1 MLRKL
6 NLYKISGQLVTR
18 LRCPA
23 LASRNVVIAVAVV
36 VLVILAAM
44 ALLLAQRGAA
54 PATSPTTPTPSPVT
68 SPTPSP
74 TTPPPSPYELKI
86 FTGGTGGVYY
96 PLGTK
101 LADMLNKYSAGRIK
115 ATASTSGASVA
126 NARALAAG
134 DASLVFIQNDIAF
147 YAYKGI
153 YMFEG
158 SRVEVIRGV
167 AVLYPE
173 IIQIVV
179 RADSGIRSLKDLEGK
194 IVAVGAAGS
203 GTAVEAEII
212 LRAAGLWDKITPQ
225 YLDFRQAAE
234 SLKLG
239 TVHAA
244 FIVAGIPTAAV
255 QELAATTPVNLVSIP
270 QDLHSKLVA
279 QGYRFFIPV
288 NVPKG
293 TYSGMTEDV
302 QTLAVLAM
310 LAVRADVPED
320 VVYKVLD
327 IMFTYIGE
335 LRAAHARAEAISLEK
350 ALEGMPIPLHPGAV
364 KYYKDK
370 GITIPPELQP

>member
-1 MLRKL
+1 
-6 NLYKISGQLVTR
+6 
-18 LRCPA
+18 
-23 LASRNVVIAVAVV
+23 LASRNVVVAVAVV
-36 VLVILAAM
+36 VLVILVAM

-74 TTPPPSPYELKI
+74 TPPPAPYELKI

-179 RADSGIRSLKDLEGK
+179 RAG
-194 IVAVGAAGS
+194 
-203 GTAVEAEII
+203 
-212 LRAAGLWDKITPQ
+212 
-225 YLDFRQAAE
+225 
-234 SLKLG
+234 
-239 TVHAA
+239 
-244 FIVAGIPTAAV
+244 
-255 QELAATTPVNLVSIP
+255 
-270 QDLHSKLVA
+270 
-279 QGYRFFIPV
+279 
-288 NVPKG
+288 
-293 TYSGMTEDV
+293 
-302 QTLAVLAM
+302 
-310 LAVRADVPED
+310 
-320 VVYKVLD
+320 
-327 IMFTYIGE
+327 
-335 LRAAHARAEAISLEK
+335 
-350 ALEGMPIPLHPGAV
+350 
-364 KYYKDK
+364 
-370 GITIPPELQP
+370 

>member
-6 NLYKISGQLVTR
+6 NLYKVSGQLVTR

-101 LADMLNKYSAGRIK
+101 LADMLNKYSDGRIK

-225 YLDFRQAAE
+225 YLDFRQAAA

-335 LRAAHARAEAISLEK
+335 LRAAHARAEAVSLEK

>member
-1 MLRKL
+1 M
-6 NLYKISGQLVTR
+6 
-18 LRCPA
+18 
-23 LASRNVVIAVAVV
+23 ASRNVVIAVAVV

-44 ALLLAQRGAA
+44 ALLLAQRGVA
-54 PATSPTTPTPSPVT
+54 PTTSPTTPTPSPVT

-74 TTPPPSPYELKI
+74 TPPPAPYELKI

-101 LADMLNKYSAGRIK
+101 LADMLNKYSGGRIK

-126 NARALAAG
+126 NARALAQG
-134 DASLVFIQNDIAF
+134 DANLIFIQNDIAF

-179 RADSGIRSLKDLEGK
+179 RADSGIKSLKDLEGK
-194 IVAVGAAGS
+194 IVAVGAPGS

-288 NVPKG
+288 TVPKG
-293 TYSGMTEDV
+293 TYPGMTEDV

-310 LAVRADVPED
+310 LAVRADVPDD
-320 VVYKVLD
+320 VVYTILD

-350 ALEGMPIPLHPGAV
+350 ALEGMPIPLHPGAI
-364 KYYKDK
+364 KYYRAK
-370 GITIPPELQP
+370 GITVPPELQP

>member
-1 MLRKL
+1 MLQKL

-23 LASRNVVIAVAVV
+23 LASRNVVIAVTVV

-126 NARALAAG
+126 NARALDAG
-134 DASLVFIQNDIAF
+134 DANLVFIQNDIAF

-212 LRAAGLWDKITPQ
+212 LRVAGLWDKITPQ

-234 SLKLG
+234 SLKLE

>member
-1 MLRKL
+1 M
-6 NLYKISGQLVTR
+6 
-18 LRCPA
+18 
-23 LASRNVVIAVAVV
+23 ASRNVAIAVAVV

-74 TTPPPSPYELKI
+74 TPPPAPYELRI

-101 LADMLNKYSAGRIK
+101 LAEMLNKYSGGRIK

-126 NARALAAG
+126 NARALAQG
-134 DASLVFIQNDIAF
+134 DANLIFIQNDIAF

-179 RADSGIRSLKDLEGK
+179 RADSGIRSLRDLEGK
-194 IVAVGAAGS
+194 IVAVGAPGS

-255 QELAATTPVNLVSIP
+255 QELAATIPVNLVSIP

-288 NVPKG
+288 TVPKG
-293 TYSGMTEDV
+293 TYPGMTEDV

-310 LAVRADVPED
+310 LAVRADVPDD
-320 VVYKVLD
+320 VVYMILD
-327 IMFTYIGE
+327 IMFTHIAE

-350 ALEGMPIPLHPGAV
+350 ALEGMPIPLHPGAI
-364 KYYKDK
+364 KYYRAK
-370 GITIPPELQP
+370 GITVPPELHP

>member
-1 MLRKL
+1 
-6 NLYKISGQLVTR
+6 
-18 LRCPA
+18 
-23 LASRNVVIAVAVV
+23 LASRNVVVAVAVV

-134 DASLVFIQNDIAF
+134 DAGLVFMQNDIAF

-153 YMFEG
+153 FMFEG

-212 LRAAGLWDKITPQ
+212 LRVAGLWDKITPQ

-255 QELAATTPVNLVSIP
+255 QELAATTPINLVSIP

-320 VVYKVLD
+320 VVYMVLD

-370 GITIPPELQP
+370 GVTIPPELQP

>member
-1 MLRKL
+1 
-6 NLYKISGQLVTR
+6 
-18 LRCPA
+18 
-23 LASRNVVIAVAVV
+23 
-36 VLVILAAM
+36 
-44 ALLLAQRGAA
+44 
-54 PATSPTTPTPSPVT
+54 
-68 SPTPSP
+68 
-74 TTPPPSPYELKI
+74 
-86 FTGGTGGVYY
+86 
-96 PLGTK
+96 
-101 LADMLNKYSAGRIK
+101 
-115 ATASTSGASVA
+115 
-126 NARALAAG
+126 
-134 DASLVFIQNDIAF
+134 
-147 YAYKGI
+147 
-153 YMFEG
+153 MFEG

-212 LRAAGLWDKITPQ
+212 LRVAGLWDKITPQ

-239 TVHAA
+239 TVHSA